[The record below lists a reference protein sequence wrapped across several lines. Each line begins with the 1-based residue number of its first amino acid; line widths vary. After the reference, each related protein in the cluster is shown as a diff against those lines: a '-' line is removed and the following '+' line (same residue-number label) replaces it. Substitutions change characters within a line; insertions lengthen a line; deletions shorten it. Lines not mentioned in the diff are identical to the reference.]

1 MRLCRYNNDKLGLV
15 KGDQLID
22 VTLALE
28 AIPETRWPRPHG
40 DAMIAHLEAIRE
52 GVLANQK
59 NGYVQG
65 VANVVLRSP
74 VANPTKI
81 IGAPA
86 NYMDH
91 VAEARRDPGINFGR
105 ETRTIEACG
114 LFLKA
119 NSSLTGAGEGVDP
132 DGDDRR
138 VDHEVEVAAI
148 IGRTAKNV
156 ARDEALDCVAG
167 YAIGLDVTVRG
178 VEDRSLRKSLD
189 SFAVLGPWMT
199 TADEIDDPDDL
210 GFRLAVNGENPSGV
224 EHAASR
230 LRFSQVDRI
239 RFPFLHPLSR
249 RHSDDGNS
257 GGESVRWR
265 RATASHAKSMQ
276 SAEWKSK
283 CAVNAD
289 CRSGGRRERC
299 VTTFAGL
306 YVGFPGVRT
315 GGKAGRGAGGAAFR
329 R

>member
-1 MRLCRYNNDKLGLV
+1 MRLCRYNDDKLGLV

-40 DAMIAHLEAIRE
+40 DAMIAHLEAVQE
-52 GVLANQK
+52 GVLANRK

-74 VANPTKI
+74 VANPAKI

-119 NSSLTGAGEGVDP
+119 NSSLAGAGEGIDL
-132 DGDDRR
+132 GGGGRR

-148 IGRTAKNV
+148 VGRTAKNV
-156 ARDEALDCVAG
+156 VRDEALDCVAG

-189 SFAVLGPWMT
+189 SFALLGPWMT

-210 GFRLAVNGENPSGV
+210 GFRLAVNGETRQESNTRHLVFGFRRLI
-224 EHAASR
+224 EYASR
-230 LRFSQVDRI
+230 FYTLYPGDILMTGTPAGVGPLEDGDRI
-239 RFPFLHPLSR
+239 ACEVDVIGRMEVEVR
-249 RHSDDGNS
+249 RK
-257 GGESVRWR
+257 R
-265 RATASHAKSMQ
+265 
-276 SAEWKSK
+276 
-283 CAVNAD
+283 
-289 CRSGGRRERC
+289 
-299 VTTFAGL
+299 
-306 YVGFPGVRT
+306 
-315 GGKAGRGAGGAAFR
+315 
-329 R
+329 